1 MTELAKAEDKAS
13 IIRLYESAIEKVNIT
28 SVKLGWNINTYPDEI
43 FIDSAITNNEMYVLR
58 DGEDIIAAG
67 VVNHRVNPEYDDV
80 EWEVKGPKER
90 IATIHA
96 LAVTPDKQGCGVGKS
111 FLKDID
117 DICRADGDAA
127 IHLDVIDTNIPAYK
141 MYIGD
146 GYNEVSCI
154 KMYYEVVGT
163 REFWMME
170 KVL

>member
-1 MTELAKAEDKAS
+1 MTEVAKTNDKKA
-13 IIRLYESAIEKVNIT
+13 ILRLYESAIEKVNTT
-28 SVKLGWNINTYPDEI
+28 SVKLGWNINTYPDGA
-43 FIDSAITNNEMYVLR
+43 FIDTAIKNDEMYVLR
-58 DGEDIIAAG
+58 DGEQIIAAA
-67 VVNHRVNPEYDDV
+67 VVNHKVNPEYDGVD
-80 EWEVKGPKER
+80 WKVKGPKEK

-96 LAVTPDKQGCGVGKS
+96 LAVSSDKQGSGVGKA

-117 DICRADGDAA
+117 DICKDGGDVA

-146 GYNEVSCI
+146 GYKEVSCI

>member
-1 MTELAKAEDKAS
+1 MTELAKAEDRDK
-13 IIRLYESAIEKVNIT
+13 ILRLYESAIEKVNTT
-28 SVKLGWNINTYPDEI
+28 SVKLGWNINSYPNES
-43 FIDSAITNNEMYVLR
+43 FIDSAITNNEMYVMR
-58 DGEDIIAAG
+58 DGEDIIASG

-80 EWEVKGPKER
+80 DWEVKGPKER

-96 LAVTPDKQGCGVGKS
+96 LAVVPDKQGSGVGKL

-117 DICRADGDAA
+117 DICKRNGDVA